1 MHPHLHTKHNGAC
14 EELMNALDECQSV
27 NYSLAHFY
35 ICKFKINLSDFGSA
49 KGFLWKAVGMCN
61 NDKTALNKCLR
72 EQRLLRTKANRE
84 AANIKNKKI
93 RELWD
98 DIDANS

>member
-14 EELMNALDECQSV
+14 EELMNALDEC
-27 NYSLAHFY
+27 H
-35 ICKFKINLSDFGSA
+35 A